1 MPRTQQP
8 TQSRTRDQD
17 IREALDQHRVASNAG
32 DFATEHEI
40 YHEDAVLDYPQSR
53 ERIRGRGYIQVTR
66 TLQPNKKQLVVHRIM
81 GDATYGLVTSRPQS
95 GARSRQASWT
105 ARSRRQL
112 TLMMSRERTESCI

>member
-1 MPRTQQP
+1 MPGTQQP

-81 GDATYGLVTSRPQS
+81 GDGDLWITDFEAAEC
-95 GARSRQASWT
+95 ARSRQAPWT